1 MNYSKSLLTS
11 HLHMLLSEKE
21 KKVMDFD
28 FQERLVNA
36 NDRLAFGQNRTAT
49 MTMFDER
56 INDLKKAIE
65 KLEK

>member
-1 MNYSKSLLTS
+1 
-11 HLHMLLSEKE
+11 MLLSEKE